1 MPLLSNS
8 KVVNALNMA
17 DMGSGSLIT
26 FVGLMV
32 TLEKYQKKKHK
43 FKIYTIDWRTK
54 YMNYWQGNKICL
66 RAMEESDADFFYET
80 LQDMDIQK
88 NESDIRVPMSQ
99 KACADFAME
108 QASKGNDNTSP
119 FLIIED
125 KDKNR
130 VGMASPSIE
139 DSRVGVFTTGIF
151 IKPEFQRKGYAKEA
165 IFMILKFYFYQL
177 RCQKFNASVYSY
189 NEPSNSLCQKMG
201 LVVEGRRRN
210 TVFTDGK
217 FYDEILYGLTKDEFS
232 ELIKSH

>member
-1 MPLLSNS
+1 
-8 KVVNALNMA
+8 
-17 DMGSGSLIT
+17 
-26 FVGLMV
+26 
-32 TLEKYQKKKHK
+32 
-43 FKIYTIDWRTK
+43 
-54 YMNYWQGNKICL
+54 MNYWEGNKICL

-88 NESDIRVPMSQ
+88 NESDIRVPMSH
-99 KACADFAME
+99 KACEDFAME
-108 QASKGNDNTSP
+108 QASKGNDNVSP

-139 DSRVGVFTTGIF
+139 DSRVGVFTSGIF

-165 IFMILKFYFYQL
+165 ILMILNFYFNQL

-189 NEPSNSLCQKMG
+189 NEPSNRLCQKIG

-217 FYDEILYGLTKDEFS
+217 FYDEILYGLTNDEFK
-232 ELIKSH
+232 ELIK